1 MKPVAEWNEDD
12 VLSLPH
18 GEFDWLEA
26 KGRRAIDLTL
36 PTVRE
41 ADVLENLAKEI
52 SAFANSGGGQLIL
65 GLANP
70 SNMTNKWAVDDGGV
84 STTVKGKISTKEWL
98 EDVLP
103 NLVDFPLTEFNVY
116 PITSKDSNS
125 EILPERALYVIDIQD
140 SPHAPHQSTR
150 DKRYY
155 ARVAGKSQPINHR
168 MIVDIIGR
176 RQHPKV
182 ELEFEIEKRFVK
194 GEPPSMFSSAIY
206 LYGNKPPEK
215 DTNFYMLKIRAWNT
229 GKIYAQY
236 VNSFILMPIQ
246 LLPTSEMKWN
256 MDRLEKIDGKDYF
269 RYYEDNTI
277 RDVIGSSGL
286 NRQYGPSRYDPILP
300 GLSHHWEITLQ
311 HDSENLKRED
321 LSIKWT
327 AYADNAAPTSGEI
340 KISDIEMVD
349 ADEPNFDA
357 LSEDDDI

>member
-1 MKPVAEWNEDD
+1 M
-12 VLSLPH
+12 
-18 GEFDWLEA
+18 
-26 KGRRAIDLTL
+26 
-36 PTVRE
+36 
-41 ADVLENLAKEI
+41 
-52 SAFANSGGGQLIL
+52 

-70 SNMTNKWAVDDGGV
+70 SNMTSKWAVDDGGV

-182 ELEFEIEKRFVK
+182 ELEFEIEKIVK

-206 LYGNKPPEK
+206 LYGNK
-215 DTNFYMLKIRAWNT
+215 
-229 GKIYAQY
+229 
-236 VNSFILMPIQ
+236 
-246 LLPTSEMKWN
+246 
-256 MDRLEKIDGKDYF
+256 
-269 RYYEDNTI
+269 
-277 RDVIGSSGL
+277 
-286 NRQYGPSRYDPILP
+286 
-300 GLSHHWEITLQ
+300 
-311 HDSENLKRED
+311 NLGNKH
-321 LSIKWT
+321 
-327 AYADNAAPTSGEI
+327 
-340 KISDIEMVD
+340 
-349 ADEPNFDA
+349 
-357 LSEDDDI
+357 